1 MLRHAC
7 HIKLSI
13 WPRITSFFMYALYFS
28 MSMLGS
34 SGTGPMAN
42 SASVAPQGPL
52 QMRQSWWLR
61 AWEKFSAAASVSVG
75 PGLRKVTAGIARAYT
90 SFIAGGALRKWSA
103 SATRMSHA
111 LVMPYI
117 AAVT

>member
-1 MLRHAC
+1 MLRHAS

-13 WPRITSFFMYALYFS
+13 WPRITSFSMYLLYFT

-75 PGLRKVTAGIARAYT
+75 PGLRKVTAGIARAYP
-90 SFIAGGALRKWSA
+90 SFIASGALRKCPRA
-103 SATRMSHA
+103 PPACPPRR
-111 LVMPYI
+111 
-117 AAVT
+117 

>member
-1 MLRHAC
+1 MLRHAS

-13 WPRITSFFMYALYFS
+13 WPRITSFSMYLLYFC

-34 SGTGPMAN
+34 SGTDPLTM
-42 SASVAPQGPL
+42 SALVAPQGPL

-75 PGLRKVTAGIARAYT
+75 PGLRKVTAGIARAYP
-90 SFIAGGALRKWSA
+90 SFIASGALRKCPRA
-103 SATRMSHA
+103 PPACPPRR
-111 LVMPYI
+111 
-117 AAVT
+117 